1 MSTYRVVK
9 KCFYFLKLM
18 AVCGCFQMK
27 YLTIYIKTFIYHE
40 ATSELF
46 LAKRKSNSKVCAA
59 SQLSRD
65 GKKSRNT
72 TGGPG
77 QHAAMENNA
86 CKFDEA
92 RKVKKEQNLQLI
104 VLRTFMRTQKSS
116 LLYIQQEDSGVVF
129 ASLILQS
136 KLDFFNEIWAF
147 SQVI

>member
-129 ASLILQS
+129 AIVQ
-136 KLDFFNEIWAF
+136 F
-147 SQVI
+147 SFYRVNWIF

>member
-1 MSTYRVVK
+1 MSNYRVVK

-104 VLRTFMRTQKSS
+104 VLR
-116 LLYIQQEDSGVVF
+116 YIHENPKKFTTIHTAGRQWCGLCQ
-129 ASLILQS
+129 
-136 KLDFFNEIWAF
+136 FNFIE
-147 SQVI
+147 

>member
-27 YLTIYIKTFIYHE
+27 YLTTYIYIKTFIYHE

-129 ASLILQS
+129 SIVVQF
-136 KLDFFNEIWAF
+136 KFFE
-147 SQVI
+147 

>member
-129 ASLILQS
+129 AIVQLSFYRVNWI
-136 KLDFFNEIWAF
+136 F
-147 SQVI
+147 